1 MKEELTRPERMLR
14 AKQLRAQIQALEQKL
29 VELRREYRRYS
40 PQERVDWKDNNDRV
54 AALNRLIERSGLLR
68 KHIAAYVGITQG
80 HLSVVLTVKRA
91 RLTRQ
96 LEQDIR
102 SAVAVLERN
111 RRIEMK

>member
-1 MKEELTRPERMLR
+1 MLWAR
-14 AKQLRAQIQALEQKL
+14 QLLDQIQTLEQQL
-29 VELRREYRRYS
+29 VELRKEYRRYS
-40 PQERVDWKDNNDRV
+40 PRERGDWKDNNDRV
-54 AALNRLIERSGLLR
+54 AAVNRLIERSGLLR

-80 HLSVVLTVKRA
+80 HLSVVLKVKRA

-102 SAVAVLERN
+102 NAVAVLERK